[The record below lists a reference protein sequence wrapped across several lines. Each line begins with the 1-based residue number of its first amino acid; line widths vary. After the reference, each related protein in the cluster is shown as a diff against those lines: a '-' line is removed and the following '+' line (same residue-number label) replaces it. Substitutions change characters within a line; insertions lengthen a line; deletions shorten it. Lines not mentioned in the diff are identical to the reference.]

1 MAQESLSDLNA
12 QNQSLIGA
20 KRRAEAEMETVKH
33 ELDDAS
39 NEARDTYFLFSGINF
54 LFTLICHACLCISH
68 GASPR
73 TGHNII

>member
-1 MAQESLSDLNA
+1 MSDFNA

-39 NEARDTYFLFSGINF
+39 NEARFVN
-54 LFTLICHACLCISH
+54 
-68 GASPR
+68 
-73 TGHNII
+73 NIFEL

>member
-1 MAQESLSDLNA
+1 MSDFNA

-39 NEARDTYFLFSGINF
+39 NEARFVTKKELSFD
-54 LFTLICHACLCISH
+54 
-68 GASPR
+68 
-73 TGHNII
+73 